1 MNEYKRFEID
11 FSEAKSVSAP
21 SSQIDLKPIDPSK
34 LDQIWGFTAPKHS
47 ENMSGQCAIGTIL
60 HYHGIGWNH
69 IPKDRQGRPL
79 NDPFIEEIV
88 RWSKTPDLLLGSM
101 GTSPPMVL
109 SAFRKA
115 DLHASWYAGNS
126 FADTLRIIEMEL
138 LEGRPVMALINH
150 STIGHPLQLEW
161 QVIYKLMDNA
171 VHAKQSDTRKGDQ
184 AYSLLQFKDLLSMAQ
199 PQLSCSIVTAAK
211 G

>member
-11 FSEAKSVSAP
+11 FSEARSISTP
-21 SSQIDLKPIDPSK
+21 SSQIDFKPMDPVK
-34 LDQIWGFTAPKHS
+34 LNQIWGFTAPKHL
-47 ENMSGQCAIGTIL
+47 EKMSGPCAIGTVL

-88 RWSKTPDLLLGSM
+88 RWSETPDLFGGSM
-101 GTSPPMVL
+101 GTSPPMML
-109 SAFRKA
+109 GALRKA

-126 FADTLRIIEMEL
+126 VVDTLQIIQLEL
-138 LEGRPVMALINH
+138 LQGRPVMVLVNH
-150 STIGHPLQLEW
+150 GPIGHPLLLEW
-161 QVIYKLMDNA
+161 QVVYKMVENTIHTKHSGGGKNDS
-171 VHAKQSDTRKGDQ
+171 VW
-184 AYSLLQFKDLLSMAQ
+184 SLLQFKELLAMDQ

-211 G
+211 D